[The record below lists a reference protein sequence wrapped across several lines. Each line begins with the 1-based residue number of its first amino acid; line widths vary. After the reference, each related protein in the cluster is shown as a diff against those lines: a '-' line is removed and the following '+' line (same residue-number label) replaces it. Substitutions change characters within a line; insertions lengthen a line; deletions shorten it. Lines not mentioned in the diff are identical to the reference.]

1 MTNTELHAM
10 TIDTPML
17 LCHNKAQQSCNK
29 AERCKIG
36 GATASRHFITLAAA
50 FLLAVSLLASP
61 RVAAQAD
68 SADSPITMNMRNADI
83 RNVIQ
88 WVADL
93 TGKNI
98 LVHNEVKGKVTVIS
112 SGPVSKQEAYELF
125 LSALRVN
132 GFAAQE
138 KNGVINIVPEKIAAQ
153 GQTPF
158 QSSSDSEVVTRI
170 LPVKNISASQ
180 LTGLLRPLLPEHS
193 QLSADASSNSLIVVD
208 RADNIEK
215 IEQILARMDKPD
227 GGAIDV
233 VRLQHA
239 NANDVLD
246 SLNSLVPGAM
256 QTPGGEMGVRFS
268 VDDRSN
274 SVLIYGEPARRKKM
288 RDLVRKLDQPVNGDG
303 STQVIYL
310 NYVDAAELVPI
321 LDSMAGA
328 KEQEQ
333 GRSLNNV
340 TVNASESTNAL
351 VINAPPSLM
360 ADMKR
365 VVSQIDIRKAQ
376 VLIEAMVVQVNTSA
390 ANDIGVSWITSEN
403 VIGNPDGGVLAAGN
417 TLGNL
422 PLAVVS
428 DAITGQPNSL
438 TNFNPAAG
446 VTFGFFKNG
455 SLRAAIRALASNANA
470 NILST
475 PTIIALDNEEAEL
488 LVGQSVPFVTGQTT
502 SNAATTADPFTTIER
517 QDIGTALRVTPRIN
531 QGDSIALKIEQ
542 TTESIDQSVDP
553 AIAAVASDL
562 ITRKTEMRTRALIK
576 DGEVLVIGGLI
587 SEEER
592 ERKQKVPV
600 LGDIPVLGRLFS
612 SKGVTKTKNNLM
624 VFIHPVILKDAAHR
638 HELTSKRYNFMREQQ
653 QKFGKGNEWLRDYK
667 FKPLLPELE
676 LIAPSATTSQAQSDS
691 F

>member
-1 MTNTELHAM
+1 MKNTDSLAM
-10 TIDTPML
+10 IFDDRALKSNIILQVATATLLL
-17 LCHNKAQQSCNK
+17 LCLILSPVGKAQP
-29 AERCKIG
+29 E
-36 GATASRHFITLAAA
+36 T
-50 FLLAVSLLASP
+50 
-61 RVAAQAD
+61 
-68 SADSPITMNMRNADI
+68 ADSPITMNMRNADI

-98 LVHNEVKGKVTVIS
+98 LVHNDVKGTVTVIS

-138 KNGVINIVPEKIAAQ
+138 KNGVINIVPVKIAAQ

-170 LPVKNISASQ
+170 LPVKNIPASQ
-180 LTGLLRPLLPEHS
+180 ITGLLRPLLPEHS
-193 QLSADASSNSLIVVD
+193 QLSADTSSNSLIVVD
-208 RADNIEK
+208 RADNIKK

-239 NANDVLD
+239 NANDVLE
-246 SLNSLVPGAM
+246 SLNTLVPGSIQPNGSDM
-256 QTPGGEMGVRFS
+256 DVRFA

-288 RDLVRKLDQPVNGDG
+288 RELVRKLDQPVTGDG

-321 LDSMAGA
+321 LESMAGA

-390 ANDIGVSWITSEN
+390 ANDIGVSWITTDS
-403 VIGNPDGGVLAAGN
+403 VITNPDGGVLAAGN

-422 PLAVVS
+422 PLEVVS
-428 DAITGQPNSL
+428 DAVGGPL
-438 TNFNPAAG
+438 FNPAAG
-446 VTFGFFKNG
+446 ITFGFFKNG
-455 SLRAAIRALASNANA
+455 SLRAAIRALASNSNA

-502 SNAATTADPFTTIER
+502 SNAATTADPFTTVER

-531 QGDSIALKIEQ
+531 QGDSIALQIEQ
-542 TTESIDQSVDP
+542 TTESIDQSIDP
-553 AIAAVASDL
+553 AIAAIASDL

-592 ERKQKVPV
+592 ELKQKIPV
-600 LGDIPVLGRLFS
+600 LGDIPVVGRLFS
-612 SKGVTKTKNNLM
+612 SKGTTKTKNNLM

-638 HELTSKRYNFMREQQ
+638 RELTSKRYNFMRDMQQ
-653 QKFGKGNEWLRDYK
+653 QYDQGNQWLRDYK

-676 LIAPSATTSQAQSDS
+676 LIAPSATAAPAHAQSDS